1 MKKLMA
7 VTLIVWAGLMIPV
20 FGQAHVRVWQP
31 EVLKGLKAVRLDVER
46 IKPEIERDGLFRE
59 TLQTDMELKLRL
71 AGIKVL
77 TEEEAQATPDAPLL
91 YLNADALKCSF
102 GYVYN
107 IGLYLIES
115 VTTVRRPMKA
125 RAALLRIPEHL
136 GIASRLSEVRDAAG
150 DTLDEFVNAWKEVN
164 SKP

>member
-1 MKKLMA
+1 M
-7 VTLIVWAGLMIPV
+7 
-20 FGQAHVRVWQP
+20 WQP

-125 RAALLRIPEHL
+125 RATLLRIPEHL